1 MFLFILLPCSYDEIA
16 FKFKY
21 IPCFYLS
28 NVNLCA
34 CFIFNHSNTSHVFIY
49 LLARSLIC
57 FILFNSN
64 TSHVFI
70 YRIGGSD
77 ASAIVG
83 NSNTS
88 HVFIY
93 RKIICF
99 NSFFYK
105 IQIHPMFLFII
116 IIQRTCSCIF
126 KFKYIP
132 CFYLSYSSHF
142 SFAR

>member
-105 IQIHPMFLFII
+105 IQIHPMFLFITVNSAKASTRSS
-116 IIQRTCSCIF
+116 IQIHPMF
-126 KFKYIP
+126 LFILENLKM
-132 CFYLSYSSHF
+132 L
-142 SFAR
+142 